1 MIGIASFLLLIVN
14 GIIALC
20 LVWSRS
26 SRGTKAKSLDPLH
39 KLPGPMIPVE
49 LKEECR
55 YEVGCPPTELKE
67 DIFNEMHVMP
77 AELWASLLPELDS
90 AQIQRGRHS

>member
-1 MIGIASFLLLIVN
+1 MIVVASFLVLIFN

-26 SRGTKAKSLDPLH
+26 SNGTKAKSLGPLH
-39 KLPGPMIPVE
+39 ELHGPMIPVE

-55 YEVGCPPTELKE
+55 HEVDCPPTELKE
-67 DIFNEMHVMP
+67 DTFYEMHVMS
-77 AELWASLLPELDS
+77 AELRASLLPELDS
-90 AQIQRGRHS
+90 AQL